1 MPSVFLLLLSFIVFF
16 LTNVQTTFAQCP
28 VCIITVGGGMFLAK
42 KLGIDD
48 LLVSI
53 WISGLNTVIAYW
65 LAPKIKVKFL
75 KKRIVLSL
83 ILFLT
88 TLAYFQFTDQLGVV
102 DNRLLGIDKI
112 ILGQTVG
119 LLMVIAGNIIYADT
133 KAKNHHRALFPY
145 AKVVFPVGLLLL
157 ATLVFKFTFN
167 L

>member
-1 MPSVFLLLLSFIVFF
+1 MSFFLFLLLLIFNFQLSTSIAH
-16 LTNVQTTFAQCP
+16 AQCP

-65 LAPKIKVKFL
+65 LAPKIKIKFL
-75 KKRIVLSL
+75 KKRVVLSL

-88 TLAYFQFTDQLGVV
+88 TLAYFQFTGQLGVV

-112 ILGQTVG
+112 ILGQIVG
-119 LLMVIAGNIIYADT
+119 LLMIIAGNIIYADT
-133 KAKNHHRALFPY
+133 KAKNHHRALFLY
-145 AKVVFPVGLLLL
+145 AKVIFPVGLLLL
-157 ATLVFKFTFN
+157 ATLIFKFGFN

>member
-1 MPSVFLLLLSFIVFF
+1 MSFFLFLLLLALNFQLSASSV
-16 LTNVQTTFAQCP
+16 LAQCP
-28 VCIITVGGGMFLAK
+28 VCIVTVGGGMFLAK

-65 LAPKIKVKFL
+65 LAPKIKIKFL
-75 KKRIVLSL
+75 KKRIVLSFL
-83 ILFLT
+83 LFLT

-102 DNRLLGIDKI
+102 SNRLLGIDKI
-112 ILGQTVG
+112 IIGQSVG

-133 KAKNHHRALFPY
+133 KAKNHHRTLFPY
-145 AKVVFPVGLLLL
+145 SKVVFPVGLLLL
-157 ATLVFKFTFN
+157 VTLLFKFTFR

>member
-1 MPSVFLLLLSFIVFF
+1 MSFFLFLLLL
-16 LTNVQTTFAQCP
+16 TFNFQLSTSIAYAQCP
-28 VCIITVGGGMFLAK
+28 VCIITVGGGMFLAQ

-53 WISGLNTVIAYW
+53 WISGLNTVMAYW
-65 LAPKIKVKFL
+65 LAPKIKIKFL
-75 KKRIVLSL
+75 KKRIILSFL
-83 ILFLT
+83 LFLT
-88 TLAYFQFTDQLGVV
+88 TLAYFQFTDQLGVI

-145 AKVVFPVGLLLL
+145 AKVIFPVGLLLL
-157 ATLVFKFTFN
+157 ATLIFKFGFN